1 MIFGGMQ
8 RSSTIDFPGALA
20 CVLFTRGCDLD
31 CFYCHNRELIAGD
44 GDQLAEAAVF
54 SFLEKRRGLLDGV
67 VVSGGEPTLQ
77 PDLEEFLRR
86 VRPLGYRV
94 KLDTNG
100 RRPRSS
106 NVSGGRVCSITSQS
120 TSRRS
125 RRTAPPSAARTAFP
139 TCALRSIPSV
149 LSARRS
155 RRAPPSTPAWTPGRS
170 GNCSP
175 PSRPCPAGGST
186 TSTCPAPSGPRTK
199 RASGFPRSP
208 RSRSE
213 RRCRS
218 CSPRS
223 PTCFTAPEPK
233 TAAAPEPDGSGAAF
247 SRGRQR
253 PQTLCGLRMFSGS
266 KARLTPRMSSST
278 CGSSDS
284 RR

>member
-67 VVSGGEPTLQ
+67 GVSGGEPISRNSSAASARSATASSST
-77 PDLEEFLRR
+77 PTA
-86 VRPLGYRV
+86 G
-94 KLDTNG
+94 G
-100 RRPRSS
+100 PRSS
-106 NVSGGRVCSITSQS
+106 NVSGGRACSITSQS

-125 RRTAPPSAARTAFP
+125 RRTIPPSAERTAFP